1 MLVTGFIYA
10 LSSLIF
16 HLKNKMAILSSAWD
30 GLNPYLLAYF
40 YEVDKEGNQV
50 GDTLVKAPL
59 TESNLDMTLNWQSPF
74 ENSGAESMKPS
85 MAAMAQSGEAVGII
99 DAAKPMVNKLANV
112 FGANDQSNAIGDN
125 LKSAVKS
132 VEGRTG
138 LTKLN
143 SVQTFSSMPPIKLQ
157 VTALFRA
164 WQNASSEV
172 ESPVD
177 QLIKWALPVELSKNG
192 IVANSLNAINSGVTA
207 KNAMEAVLPSLA
219 PVFIG
224 LTYKTRTYAPLVI
237 ESIGLPISSPITK
250 NGNYIEMSIP
260 MTLCSLAAWD
270 RADYLK
276 TRG

>member
-1 MLVTGFIYA
+1 
-10 LSSLIF
+10 
-16 HLKNKMAILSSAWD
+16 MAILSSAWD

-74 ENSGAESMKPS
+74 ENTGPESMKPS
-85 MAAMAQSGEAVGII
+85 LFAMAQSGEAVGTL
-99 DAAKPMVNKLANV
+99 DAAKPIVNRLASF
-112 FGANDQSNAIGDN
+112 FGLNSEANSLGDS
-125 LKSAVKS
+125 LKGAAKS

-143 SVQTFSSMPPIKLQ
+143 SMQTFSSMPPVKLQ

-177 QLIKWALPVELSKNG
+177 QLMKWALPVELSKNG
-192 IVANSLNAINSGVTA
+192 TIANSLSAVNNAIDNGLTA
-207 KNAMEAVLPSLA
+207 KNTMEAVLPSLS

-250 NGNYIEMSIP
+250 DGNYLEMSIP

-270 RADYLK
+270 RSDYLK

>member
-1 MLVTGFIYA
+1 
-10 LSSLIF
+10 
-16 HLKNKMAILSSAWD
+16 MAILSSVWD

-40 YEVDKEGNQV
+40 FEVDKDGNQV

-59 TESNLDMTLNWQSPF
+59 TESNLDLTLNWQSPF
-74 ENSGAESMKPS
+74 ENMSPDTMKPS
-85 MAAMAQSGEAVGII
+85 LSAMAQSGEAVVVV
-99 DAAKPMVNKLANV
+99 DAAKSMIGGSGSKLT
-112 FGANDQSNAIGDN
+112 DN
-125 LKSAVKS
+125 LTSAVKA

-143 SVQTFSSMPPIKLQ
+143 SLQTFSSMPPVKLQ

-164 WQNASSEV
+164 WMNASNEV

-177 QLIKWALPVELSKNG
+177 QLIKWALPVELSKNS
-192 IVANSLNAINSGVTA
+192 VAINALNTLNSGITTQKA
-207 KNAMEAVLPSLA
+207 LETILPSLA

-224 LTYKTRTYAPLVI
+224 LTYKSRTYAPLVI
-237 ESIGLPISSPITK
+237 ESIGLPLSSPITK
-250 NGNYIEMSIP
+250 DGHYTEMSIP

-276 TRG
+276 TRS

>member
-1 MLVTGFIYA
+1 
-10 LSSLIF
+10 
-16 HLKNKMAILSSAWD
+16 MAILSSVWD

-40 YEVDKEGNQV
+40 FEVDKDGNQV

-74 ENSGAESMKPS
+74 ENMSPDTMKPS
-85 MAAMAQSGEAVGII
+85 LSAMAQSGELVAVI
-99 DAAKPMVNKLANV
+99 DVAKSMTGGSGSGLT
-112 FGANDQSNAIGDN
+112 DN
-125 LKSAVKS
+125 LTSAVKA

-143 SVQTFSSMPPIKLQ
+143 SLQTFSSMPPVKLQ

-164 WQNASSEV
+164 WMNASNEV

-177 QLIKWALPVELSKNG
+177 QLIKWALPVELSKNS
-192 IVANSLNAINSGVTA
+192 VAINALNTLNSGITTQKA
-207 KNAMEAVLPSLA
+207 LETILPSLA

-224 LTYKTRTYAPLVI
+224 LTYKSRTYAPLVI
-237 ESIGLPISSPITK
+237 ESIGLPLSSPITK
-250 NGNYIEMSIP
+250 DGHYTEMSIP

-276 TRG
+276 TRS

>member
-1 MLVTGFIYA
+1 
-10 LSSLIF
+10 
-16 HLKNKMAILSSAWD
+16 MAILSSVWD

-40 YEVDKEGNQV
+40 FEVDKDGNQV

-74 ENSGAESMKPS
+74 ENMSPDTIKPS
-85 MAAMAQSGEAVGII
+85 LSAMAQSGEAVGVI
-99 DAAKPMVNKLANV
+99 DAAKPMITKF
-112 FGANDQSNAIGDN
+112 FGGSGSGLTDN
-125 LKSAVKS
+125 LTSAVKA

-143 SVQTFSSMPPIKLQ
+143 SMQTFSSMPPVKLQ

-164 WQNASSEV
+164 WMNASNEV

-177 QLIKWALPVELSKNG
+177 QLIKWALPVELSKNS
-192 IVANSLNAINSGVTA
+192 VAINALNTLNSGITTQKA
-207 KNAMEAVLPSLA
+207 LETILPSLA

-224 LTYKTRTYAPLVI
+224 LTYKSRTYAPLVI
-237 ESIGLPISSPITK
+237 ESIGLPLSSPITK
-250 NGNYIEMSIP
+250 DGHYTEMSIP

-276 TRG
+276 TRS